1 MSEPART
8 EPARGERQVRTLRR
22 LAADRRASDGVRET
36 SRNAERYAGT
46 LLVARSALR
55 RDRLL
60 VTIWVAL
67 LVLMVYAS
75 AAATGSLYE
84 STADQVDAARAIND
98 NPAVVA
104 LYGPIL
110 DVHSLGELAM
120 TKVTVLY
127 AVILALMFVV
137 IVRRHTR
144 SEEESGHA
152 ELLAGTAIGRDTLLA
167 AALVEG
173 VVLSVGVGALVGVA
187 AIAGGLPVAG
197 SLGVGATWVGTGLVA
212 VGLTALCCQLAASS
226 RTCFGIAGAA
236 LAALYLMRA
245 AGDVGAEWLSWLTPF
260 GWNTRVSAWSEP
272 RWWLLLLYV
281 ALAGA
286 LTVAAQALRSRR
298 DLGSGLFPARPGP
311 AHGSP
316 RLADV
321 LALTWRVHAPALFG
335 WTVGVLALGTVMGA
349 IAPGVGDLL
358 DSDRGRK
365 LIESIGGTG
374 ALEDSLLAA
383 VLSIS
388 AVVITCFGIAVVARG
403 SADEHD
409 GRTEQVLATATSR
422 SRSLLAALLVALG
435 GVAWLLLATGL
446 ATGIGLG
453 RNIDGLVEAGLA
465 QLPAVWLVVAL
476 AALLYAV
483 RSGWS
488 VAAWGLL
495 GLFLVLGQIGSLLE
509 LPGWV
514 TGLSPYEHVPAM
526 PVESF
531 RAAPS
536 LTLTALAAG
545 CLVAAWWRYRSRDIG

>member
-1 MSEPART
+1 
-8 EPARGERQVRTLRR
+8 V
-22 LAADRRASDGVRET
+22 
-36 SRNAERYAGT
+36 NERYAGT
-46 LLVARSALR
+46 WSVARHALR

-60 VTIWVAL
+60 VAIWVAL
-67 LVLMVYAS
+67 LVLTVYAS
-75 AAATGSLYE
+75 AAATATLYE
-84 STADQVDAARAIND
+84 TPADQVAAARAIND

-137 IVRRHTR
+137 VVRRHTR

-152 ELLAGTAIGRDTLLA
+152 ELLAGTAIGRDALLA
-167 AALVEG
+167 AAVVEG
-173 VVLSVGVGALVGVA
+173 VVLSVGVGALA
-187 AIAGGLPVAG
+187 ALANVAGGLPVAG
-197 SLGVGATWVGTGLVA
+197 SIWLGATWVGTGLVA

-245 AGDVGAEWLSWLTPF
+245 VGDVGAEWLSWLTPF
-260 GWNTRVSAWSEP
+260 GWNTRLSAWSDP
-272 RWWLLLLYV
+272 RWWVLGLYV
-281 ALAGA
+281 VLAAALVVGA
-286 LTVAAQALRSRR
+286 QVLRSRR

-321 LALTWRVHAPALFG
+321 LALTWRVHRPALLG
-335 WTVGVLALGTVMGA
+335 WSVGALALGTVMGA

-358 DSDRGRK
+358 DTDAGRR

-374 ALEDSLLAA
+374 TLEDALLAA
-383 VLSIS
+383 VLSIA
-388 AVVITCFGIAVVARG
+388 AVVITCFGIAVLTRG
-403 SADEHD
+403 SADEQD

-422 SRSLLAALLVALG
+422 SRAILAAFVVALG
-435 GVAWLLLATGL
+435 GVAWLLALTGL

-453 RNIDGLVEAGLA
+453 RDIGGLVQAGLA
-465 QLPAVWLVVAL
+465 QLPAVWLVL
-476 AALLYAV
+476 GLGALLYAV
-483 RSGWS
+483 RSRWA
-488 VAAWGLL
+488 VLAWGLL

-509 LPGWV
+509 LPSWV
-514 TGLSPYEHVPAM
+514 TGLSPFEHVPTM

-531 RAAPS
+531 RAAP
-536 LTLTALAAG
+536 ALAMTAIAAC
-545 CLVAAWWRYRSRDIG
+545 CLVAAWWRYRRRDIG